1 MNNIKNEDIIN
12 NLLKD
17 LTTYISYKTVI
28 NENEELIDGLN
39 DFREIYQKY
48 EIENEIKKNKKKV

>member
-28 NENEELIDGLN
+28 NENKELIDGLN

>member
-12 NLLKD
+12 NLIKD

-28 NENEELIDGLN
+28 NENKELIDGLN